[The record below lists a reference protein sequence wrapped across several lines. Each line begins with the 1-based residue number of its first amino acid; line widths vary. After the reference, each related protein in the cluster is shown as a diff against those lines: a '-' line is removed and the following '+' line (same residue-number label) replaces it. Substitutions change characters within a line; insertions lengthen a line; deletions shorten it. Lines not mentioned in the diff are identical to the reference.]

1 MHFQVLFIIFST
13 SKCPVQEWIQFKV
26 SCTVEPGLYF
36 KNSSSGIPPPTN
48 VGAVQEGLTSIIV
61 SWTPSSNATGYR
73 IYYDSSG
80 GHSGFEDVTN
90 GSFDNYTLKGVQN
103 GTPYTIFI
111 MATSEDHPPSTLV
124 ELNIYLSKKK
134 LFLLMCMFILILLVS
149 PPGEILLAVL
159 SATPTSISLSWSI
172 ASSSATGWEVV
183 WRDSN
188 GNVTENTSGSL
199 SGTNYT
205 INDLLTTT
213 SYSVRV
219 RAVNAIGPTETPHII
234 SVTSNFSS
242 TSLPPT
248 PVSSIISVTSNISSM
263 NMTSLPPT
271 PVYDSCPQMNTSST
285 SCSGRDDNVTSIS
298 TGAVGV
304 VLLSLLALS
313 VSVNVVMVLKRSNK
327 APPCTSE
334 KIRYV
339 SHYCY

>member
-1 MHFQVLFIIFST
+1 MSEQ
-13 SKCPVQEWIQFKV
+13 SKRVSLASLCRGLRPV
-26 SCTVEPGLYF
+26 
-36 KNSSSGIPPPTN
+36 
-48 VGAVQEGLTSIIV
+48 
-61 SWTPSSNATGYR
+61 ATGYR

-124 ELNIYLSKKK
+124 ELNIYL
-134 LFLLMCMFILILLVS
+134 MS

-313 VSVNVVMVLKRSNK
+313 VSVNVVMVLKISNK

-334 KIRYV
+334 KIRSDAEVPGSENSELQANTSEDLTYENP
-339 SHYCY
+339 YDIM